1 MIKFGLEPGGGG
13 GGRGRRLA
21 PAAGERRPHW
31 KTSPAAVLGSLKAS
45 FIYLYISLLFPSRRR
60 SLALSFLFFPHGAG
74 KPFDCWRFAPL
85 SISPAPPP
93 LHPAVAGPPPRRP
106 LFSSSQSANAIW
118 GPFKLFWGVAARW
131 TVRPCPLFRKGD
143 AVQAA
148 AGAGGEK

>member
-1 MIKFGLEPGGGG
+1 MIKFGLDPGGGG

-21 PAAGERRPHW
+21 PAAGERRPHR
-31 KTSPAAVLGSLKAS
+31 KTPAAVLGSLKAS
-45 FIYLYISLLFPSRRR
+45 FIYLYISLLLPSRRHFL
-60 SLALSFLFFPHGAG
+60 SLSFLFFSHGAG

-85 SISPAPPP
+85 SISLPPSQG
-93 LHPAVAGPPPRRP
+93 LPRRP

-148 AGAGGEK
+148 AGAGGKKMRKLRL